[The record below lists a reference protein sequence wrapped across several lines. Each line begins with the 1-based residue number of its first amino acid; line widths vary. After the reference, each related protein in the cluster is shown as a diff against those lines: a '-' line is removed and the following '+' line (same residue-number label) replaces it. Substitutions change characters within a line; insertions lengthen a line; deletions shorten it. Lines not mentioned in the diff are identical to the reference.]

1 MSDKLYIS
9 IFLLLPL
16 LLSFHPGEDISPERQ
31 WSQYRGYY
39 SNGALDNANLPQKWD
54 VINNENIKW
63 KKEIPGL
70 GLSSPVVW
78 GNKLFITTAI
88 SEKDSEGLKTGIY
101 GDIGSVNDDSE
112 HEWKVICINK
122 QDGQTIWERTSCK
135 GIPEQK
141 RHPKSSHANSSVA
154 TDGKHVVAF
163 FGSEGIYCY
172 DMDGN
177 LLWQKDFGVLRSV
190 FFRVESAEWEFA
202 SSPIIHEGV
211 VIVQCDVMENSF

>member
-1 MSDKLYIS
+1 MSVKYY
-9 IFLLLPL
+9 FPL
-16 LLSFHPGEDISPERQ
+16 LLSLPLFIGFISIEDLSPERQ

-39 SNGALDNANLPQKWD
+39 SNGILDNADLPEEWD
-54 VINNENIKW
+54 VPQNKNIKW

-78 GNKLFITTAI
+78 GDKLFITTAI
-88 SEKDSEGLKTGIY
+88 SESDSEGLKTGIY

-112 HEWKVICINK
+112 HEWKVICLNK
-122 QDGQTIWERTSCK
+122 YDGETIWERTSCT

-154 TDGKHVVAF
+154 TDGEHVVAF

-172 DMDGN
+172 DMDGK
-177 LLWQKDFGVLRSV
+177 LLWQ
-190 FFRVESAEWEFA
+190 A
-202 SSPIIHEGV
+202 S
-211 VIVQCDVMENSF
+211 